1 MKRIFAFGDSNTYG
15 FDPRM
20 GGTGRYPKDIRW
32 TGVIDQM
39 HEYEVNNQGYNG
51 LSIPVS
57 DRAIA
62 SLGRSIKEWSP
73 DLILIMLGSN
83 DQLNM
88 SPASC
93 ENVGTR
99 MRQFLTAL
107 CDCIPEYVHSMV
119 LVSPPRMSHG
129 DWTDP
134 DIVKESHK
142 FGTVY
147 ESIAGE
153 KQLRFLNACEW
164 ELPLC
169 YDGVHLTE
177 EAHLHFAEKIAES
190 HIIIRG
196 CF

>member
-1 MKRIFAFGDSNTYG
+1 MKKIYAFGDSNTYG
-15 FDPRM
+15 FDPRL
-20 GGTGRYPKDIRW
+20 GGMGRYPKDIRW
-32 TGVIDQM
+32 TGVLDLM
-39 HEYEVNNQGYNG
+39 PEYEVNNQGYNG
-51 LSIPVS
+51 LSIPGS
-57 DRAIA
+57 DSAIA
-62 SLGRSIKEWSP
+62 SIGRSIKEWSP
-73 DLILIMLGSN
+73 DLILIMIGSN
-83 DQLNM
+83 DLLNM

-93 ENVGTR
+93 EKVGIR

-107 CDCIPEYVHSMV
+107 CDYIPEYVQNMV
-119 LVSPPRMSHG
+119 LVSPPWMSLG

-134 DIVKESHK
+134 DTVKESHK

>member
-15 FDPRM
+15 FDPRL
-20 GGTGRYPKDIRW
+20 GGMGRYPKDIRW
-32 TGVIDQM
+32 TGVLDLM
-39 HEYEVNNQGYNG
+39 PEYEVNNQGYNG
-51 LSIPVS
+51 LSIPGS
-57 DRAIA
+57 DSAIA
-62 SLGRSIKEWSP
+62 SIGRSIKEWSP
-73 DLILIMLGSN
+73 DLILIMIGSN
-83 DQLNM
+83 DLLNM
-88 SPASC
+88 LPASC
-93 ENVGTR
+93 EKVGIS

-107 CDCIPEYVHSMV
+107 CDFIPEYVQNIV
-119 LVSPPRMSHG
+119 LVAPPRMSLG

-134 DIVKESHK
+134 DTVKESHK

-177 EAHLHFAEKIAES
+177 EAHLHFAEKI
-190 HIIIRG
+190 IIELLSL
-196 CF
+196 FY

>member
-39 HEYEVNNQGYNG
+39 HEYDVNNQGYNG

-57 DRAIA
+57 DSAID
-62 SLGRSIKEWSP
+62 SLGRSIKEWEP

-83 DQLNM
+83 DLLNM

-93 ENVGTR
+93 ENVGIR

-107 CDCIPEYVHSMV
+107 CDYIPEYVHSMV
-119 LVSPPRMSHG
+119 LVSPPKMSLG

-134 DIVKESHK
+134 DIVSESQK
-142 FGTVY
+142 FGVVY
-147 ESIAGE
+147 ETIASE
-153 KQLRFLNACEW
+153 KGLTFINACEW
-164 ELPLC
+164 NLPLC

-177 EAHLHFAEKIAES
+177 EAHLRFAEKIIS
-190 HIIIRG
+190 
-196 CF
+196 FF

>member
-1 MKRIFAFGDSNTYG
+1 MKKIYAFGDSNTYG
-15 FDPRM
+15 FDPRL
-20 GGTGRYPKDIRW
+20 GGMGRYPKDIRW
-32 TGVIDQM
+32 TGVLDLM
-39 HEYEVNNQGYNG
+39 PEYEVNNQGYNG
-51 LSIPVS
+51 LSIPGS
-57 DRAIA
+57 DSAIA
-62 SLGRSIKEWSP
+62 SIGRSIKEWSP
-73 DLILIMLGSN
+73 DLILIMIGSN
-83 DQLNM
+83 DLLNM

-93 ENVGTR
+93 EKVGIR

-107 CDCIPEYVHSMV
+107 CDYIPEYVQNMV
-119 LVSPPRMSHG
+119 LVAPPKMSLG

-134 DIVKESHK
+134 DTVKESHK